1 MPTQAPAI
9 LARLETSAALA
20 STGVKGE
27 DIRRDLLS
35 H

>member
-9 LARLETSAALA
+9 RGMLETSAVLGARV
-20 STGVKGE
+20 SKVK

>member
-9 LARLETSAALA
+9 LGMLETIAALA
-20 STGVKGE
+20 SAGAKGE

>member
-9 LARLETSAALA
+9 RGMIETSAALA
-20 STGVKGE
+20 MTGVKGE